1 MKRIIAAVFAA
12 TLPLLCFGAGPID
25 PSTTYL
31 FAEKDSC
38 SLYLDIYEPAEG
50 SITEIDGAAKPTIL
64 FVFGGGFVKGT
75 RDSDWQKG
83 WYAALTKEGFRVVA
97 IDYRLGMKGHKG
109 GSINKAFIQ
118 AMDHSIDIAVE
129 DLFSATSFIIDNK
142 DELGIDPDNIV
153 ISGSSAGAITV
164 LQGEWEICN
173 STEMASVLPEG
184 FNYVGVIAFA
194 GAIRNNMGGP
204 VYAKEPCPT
213 LLLYGTKDD
222 TVPFGKV
229 KIGKIYFGG
238 SSSLADAYK
247 KAGYNFGVYRFLG
260 NKHEIAGA
268 FERNL
273 PEEIRFIETNVM
285 KKDRRTFDVTVTDPS
300 IEKWETNGLKGLYD

>member
-1 MKRIIAAVFAA
+1 MKRIVAAAFAA
-12 TLPLLCFGAGPID
+12 TLPLLCFGASRIE
-25 PSTTYL
+25 PSATYL

-50 SITEIDGAAKPTIL
+50 SLTEIDGNQKSTIL

-75 RDSDWQKG
+75 RDNDWQKE
-83 WYAALTKEGFRVVA
+83 WYTGLTGEGFRVVA

-109 GSINKAFIQ
+109 GNINKAFIK

-142 DELGIDPDNIV
+142 DELCIDPDNIV

-173 STEMASVLPEG
+173 STEMAATLPEG
-184 FNYVGVIAFA
+184 FNYAGVIAFA
-194 GAIRNNMGGP
+194 GAIRNNIGGP
-204 VYAKEPCPT
+204 AYAKEPCPT
-213 LLLYGTKDD
+213 LLLYGTEDN

-229 KIGKIYFGG
+229 KIGQFYFGG
-238 SSSLADAYK
+238 SASLANAYK

-268 FERNL
+268 FTRNL

-285 KKDRRTFDVTVTDPS
+285 KKERRTFDATVTDPS
-300 IEKWETNGLKGLYD
+300 IEKWKMDGLNGLYD